1 MNSYAHQ
8 ISCSL
13 RPGRAEVSDFDDGA
27 RNGIEH
33 LANEAPLLRTG
44 IHRLV
49 REHPTEARISIVRPE
64 MQHRKYKRLDD
75 QFEPPVKV
83 GLAHCDRES
92 DQTLFDDRRN
102 ASLEDR
108 AIEPLLRAEM
118 IADQRHRHV
127 RGLGDLAH
135 GSAIESVGAEH
146 ALGLLQDAF
155 ARRSPADLASTAARA
170 IFADLI
176 LARNSFSSDSLFLI
190 ERTIKILVFWV
201 KLA

>member
-1 MNSYAHQ
+1 MS
-8 ISCSL
+8 
-13 RPGRAEVSDFDDGA
+13 EFDDGA

-49 REHPTEARISIVRPE
+49 REHPTEARIAIVRPQ

-75 QFEPPVKV
+75 QLEPPVKV
-83 GLAHCDRES
+83 GLAHCDREP

-135 GSAIESVGAEH
+135 GSAIETVGAEH

-155 ARRSPADLASTAARA
+155 ARRCARRSG
-170 IFADLI
+170 LHGG
-176 LARNSFSSDSLFLI
+176 ARDFRGPHRRSQLLSRARQPIPD
-190 ERTIKILVFWV
+190 
-201 KLA
+201 